1 MKDIYEQ
8 MAERWPS
15 AVVAR
20 KEIGK
25 FSGGLLNPRTMA
37 NLDSMG
43 SGPPRVKWGSQRV
56 FYPVLGLVAWL
67 RDRVQE
73 GG

>member
-25 FSGGLLNPRTMA
+25 FSGGLLINQCI
-37 NLDSMG
+37 S
-43 SGPPRVKWGSQRV
+43 
-56 FYPVLGLVAWL
+56 
-67 RDRVQE
+67 
-73 GG
+73 